1 MLSRKT
7 CGTRNKL
14 CSGTW
19 NNIVNKVQTLFQ
31 RDLVNKT
38 RTEQSLK
45 NWNKDDF
52 APSTSHSTCIEFKMI
67 SINMI
72 NTDQLVILITT
83 SNLTFDI
90 GWAAK

>member
-45 NWNKDDF
+45 NWKKDDF
-52 APSTSHSTCIEFKMI
+52 GHKLNGGEA
-67 SINMI
+67 
-72 NTDQLVILITT
+72 VIWRWRVDGYCGQDVGVAYPRGTVYEM
-83 SNLTFDI
+83 
-90 GWAAK
+90 